1 MGHGTEAES
10 FDEFVGL
17 DLRRVV
23 AAPRQDQH
31 SVRVLAVELYADGV
45 IARFLILGAKDLS
58 GFAGVAGDDAVGRV
72 SFSLDDDLGTSYRW
86 LKTGST
92 LVLAGSD
99 LEGPTGGVGAP
110 ILRGDAVF
118 VPAVP
123 PEATQ
128 LTIVTVEGLVEI
140 PLAFV

>member
-1 MGHGTEAES
+1 MSRGEEAES
-10 FDEFVGL
+10 VDDFLGL

-23 AAPRQDQH
+23 MAPRQEEH

-45 IARFLILGAKDLS
+45 IARFLLLGATDPS
-58 GFAGVAGDDAVGRV
+58 GFAEIAGDDPVGRV
-72 SFSLDDDLGTSYRW
+72 SFSLDDDLGTTYQWS
-86 LKTGST
+86 KTGST
-92 LVLAGSD
+92 LVLAAGEPGEPS
-99 LEGPTGGVGAP
+99 GRAHNP

-123 PEATQ
+123 AEATQ
-128 LTIVTVEGLVEI
+128 LTFVTVEGLVEI

>member
-1 MGHGTEAES
+1 MGHGEEAES
-10 FDEFVGL
+10 FADFLGL

-23 AAPRQDQH
+23 MAPRQDQH

-45 IARFLILGAKDLS
+45 IARFLVLGATDLS
-58 GFAGVAGDDAVGRV
+58 RFAEIAGDDPAGRV
-72 SFSLDDDLGTSYRW
+72 SFSLDDDLGTAYRW
-86 LKTGST
+86 SATGST
-92 LVLAGSD
+92 LVLAAG
-99 LEGPTGGVGAP
+99 EAGGPSGGKP

-128 LTIVTVEGLVEI
+128 LTLVTVEGLVEV